1 MSGNLK
7 PPERLNLG
15 ETEAGTLRD
24 ILAAPSLPVGPTA
37 ADTPS
42 ERITAL
48 REAFDY
54 IGSRR
59 LAANETPA
67 DLAAALGN
75 VDQALAESL
84 RWHAELAELL
94 TSLPAGRTRNA
105 VLGDI
110 RRGDLVTWATS
121 VRFWRWQEDRWPSDA
136 DPVRRADAEIEVDEF
151 PGLYDAVFV
160 WDQAAG
166 ALIAVP
172 TYRAGLTWAPA
183 VASAE
188 AGQTW
193 TVRLAGAAFQLREL
207 IPLDDDAQERL
218 PRQRTA

>member
-15 ETEAGTLRD
+15 ETEAGALRG
-24 ILAAPSLPVGPTA
+24 ILAAPSMPVGATA
-37 ADTPS
+37 AETPS

-59 LAANETPA
+59 LAANKTPA
-67 DLAAALGN
+67 DLAAAMGN
-75 VDQALAESL
+75 VDEALAKSL
-84 RWHAELAELL
+84 RWHAELTELL

-105 VLGDI
+105 ILGDI

-121 VRFWRWQEDRWPSDA
+121 LRFWRWQQDRWPSDA
-136 DPVRRADAEIEVDEF
+136 DPVRRANAEIEVDDF

-160 WDQAAG
+160 WDRDAR
-166 ALIAVP
+166 ALIALP
-172 TYRAGLTWAPA
+172 TYRAGLTWDLAA
-183 VASAE
+183 ASAE

-193 TVRLAGAAFQLREL
+193 TLRLAGAAFHVRDL
-207 IPLDDDAQERL
+207 IPLDDEAQDRL
-218 PRQRTA
+218 PRQR